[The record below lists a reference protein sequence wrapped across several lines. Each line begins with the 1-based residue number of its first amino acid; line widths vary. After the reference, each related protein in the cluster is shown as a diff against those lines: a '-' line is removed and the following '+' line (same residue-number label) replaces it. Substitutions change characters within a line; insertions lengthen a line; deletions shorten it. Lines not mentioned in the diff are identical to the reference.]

1 MGFGVGK
8 KALKA
13 SDAGSCPGVKDRH
26 HPDFRDASDGDKFL
40 CRIKLEVRVQKGI
53 NAEDAV
59 CDVTHDAAVFFVLR
73 DVARTH
79 RAAGPGPQSEG
90 SADDRRYT
98 GRSGEPD
105 WQSPVI

>member
-8 KALKA
+8 KALKV

-53 NAEDAV
+53 QAEDAV

-79 RAAGPGPQSEG
+79 RAAGPGPVVN
-90 SADDRRYT
+90 
-98 GRSGEPD
+98 PK
-105 WQSPVI
+105 